1 MRRRRPGTSGKLAA
15 ISAHRAEDGADP
27 ESYASYR
34 AAIASG
40 ADYVEIDIRA
50 TRDGVLVARHD
61 ERGKASGRAIADLEY
76 SELCDEAGYRVPRAA
91 EVMELLAGQV
101 AGHLDLKASGYELEA
116 VGAAREAFGPE
127 GFVVTTLEDVS
138 AARIR
143 ETYPDVRVALSLGR
157 ELAGLA
163 PRRQVE
169 DRLSE
174 IFPVRRL
181 RACGAQWVALDYRLA
196 YAGVLGRCAAQ
207 GIGAMVWT
215 INSDRL
221 LTRFLRDPRIE
232 VVITDRPARARELS
246 RALHPL

>member
-1 MRRRRPGTSGKLAA
+1 MRRRPGTSGKSAA

-40 ADYVEIDIRA
+40 ADYVEIDVRA

-61 ERGKASGRAIADLEY
+61 EHGPVSGKAIEGLDY
-76 SELCDEAGYRVPRAA
+76 GELCDEVGYRVPQAA
-91 EVMELLAGQV
+91 EVMGLLAGQV
-101 AGHLDLKASGYELEA
+101 AGHLDLKAGGYELEA

-127 GFVVTTLEDVS
+127 GFVVTTLEDAS
-138 AARIR
+138 AAQIR
-143 ETYPDVRVALSLGR
+143 EAFPDVRVALSLGR
-157 ELAGLA
+157 ELGGLP

-174 IFPVRRL
+174 IFPVRRA
-181 RACGAQWVALDYRLA
+181 RACAAQWVALDYRLA
-196 YAGVLGRCAAQ
+196 YAGVLGRCAAH

-215 INSDRL
+215 VNSDRL
-221 LTRFLRDPRIE
+221 LTRFLRDPRVE

-246 RALHPL
+246 RAL